1 MPPDPLGSV
10 TNREV
15 GEEGGGGGGGRVSKQ
30 CQTHSNKIR
39 FISYIPV

>member
-15 GEEGGGGGGGRVSKQ
+15 GEEGGGRVSKQ